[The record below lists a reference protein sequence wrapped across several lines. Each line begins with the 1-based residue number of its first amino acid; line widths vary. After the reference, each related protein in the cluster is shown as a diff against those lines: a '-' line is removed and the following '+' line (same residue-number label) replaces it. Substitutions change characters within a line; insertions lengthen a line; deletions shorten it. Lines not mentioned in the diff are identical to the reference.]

1 MQKSDGGWG
10 LLTPQDTQ
18 LLEDRYRCC
27 HKPFQR
33 QRETTAGSLP
43 HTVPREEGDVVR
55 EDSGVQGE
63 LCELLLQIVA
73 GLWTTS

>member
-1 MQKSDGGWG
+1 MG
-10 LLTPQDTQ
+10 LLKPQDTQ
-18 LLEDRYRCC
+18 LLEDRYRSRY
-27 HKPFQR
+27 KPFQR
-33 QRETTAGSLP
+33 QRETNAEFLH
-43 HTVPREEGDVVR
+43 HTVPSKEGDVVR